1 MKFDTFLATVNDWG
15 RFQKVKYALICLT
28 YMLPPIMVYTYTF
41 TGAVPNFR
49 CANPDSIDTD
59 EYNNESNILYDA
71 MYKPTKEQC
80 TGIGTLLSVV
90 ECQRCY
96 IQSKSNNQDSVDVQL
111 HKCQNYVYDRK
122 YYKKT
127 LTEEWS
133 MVCDRTYFRSLAQI
147 IFFVGYMVGSV
158 VFGVLADKYGRRP
171 VMSFSFILMS
181 VSGFVTAFGPQPI
194 FGVFPSYIIFVVA
207 RFLLACSTRGISVSG
222 FVLGSEIV
230 GPSKRLLTGI
240 VIEYFFAFG
249 QFFLLFFAYSIRTWR
264 LLTGAISLFTVPFI
278 FFYFILPESPRWL
291 ISNGQFDRAEAILRG
306 IAKTNKRPFDQDA
319 YEQVKEEQKVSM
331 MDKHNQEGI
340 LGLFKSKIM
349 FLISMNLFFQWLV
362 QNLVFYGVSQN
373 TGSWGFDPYLSFML
387 SATVELLAYILV
399 HCILDRV
406 GRKLPYCLFA
416 ILFGLVALAVL
427 PIQKFM
433 NDNSFA
439 KTMLMYAIQVSLKFF
454 ASATYAIIYIYAN
467 ELFPTNVRNTGM
479 GICSMVA
486 RIGAIIGTYCNDSLA
501 RIWINL
507 PVLLYGIVSLIAAV
521 LALMFPETLNK
532 PLPQTVAEAERMS
545 MIRIRIGKP
554 QSTNT
559 DGTERED
566 QSLAGNNED
575 STLKDLLQGDNID
588 DRHL

>member
-1 MKFDTFLATVNDWG
+1 
-15 RFQKVKYALICLT
+15 
-28 YMLPPIMVYTYTF
+28 
-41 TGAVPNFR
+41 
-49 CANPDSIDTD
+49 
-59 EYNNESNILYDA
+59 
-71 MYKPTKEQC
+71 
-80 TGIGTLLSVV
+80 
-90 ECQRCY
+90 
-96 IQSKSNNQDSVDVQL
+96 
-111 HKCQNYVYDRK
+111 
-122 YYKKT
+122 
-127 LTEEWS
+127 
-133 MVCDRTYFRSLAQI
+133 
-147 IFFVGYMVGSV
+147 
-158 VFGVLADKYGRRP
+158 
-171 VMSFSFILMS
+171 
-181 VSGFVTAFGPQPI
+181 
-194 FGVFPSYIIFVVA
+194 
-207 RFLLACSTRGISVSG
+207 
-222 FVLGSEIV
+222 
-230 GPSKRLLTGI
+230 
-240 VIEYFFAFG
+240 
-249 QFFLLFFAYSIRTWR
+249 
-264 LLTGAISLFTVPFI
+264 
-278 FFYFILPESPRWL
+278 
-291 ISNGQFDRAEAILRG
+291 
-306 IAKTNKRPFDQDA
+306 
-319 YEQVKEEQKVSM
+319 
-331 MDKHNQEGI
+331 
-340 LGLFKSKIM
+340 
-349 FLISMNLFFQWLV
+349 
-362 QNLVFYGVSQN
+362 FYGVSQN